1 MLQRL
6 NAMRGA
12 KVLALDGELGTVKDF
27 YFDDDTWTVRYAV
40 VDTSAWL
47 SGRRVLISLWA
58 LLAPDWVH
66 HRLPVR
72 LTQEQVRHSPD
83 IDTHRPISRQMEA
96 ASLAYYDYPLY
107 WTGPA
112 LWGPVGAP
120 GFILPAVNTRPEQ
133 PPSQPDGRET
143 HLRSCR
149 EVAGYHVRTRDGEQ
163 GHVNDFVVD
172 PRTWSIEHLLVDTG
186 NWIGGRSVLI
196 SPRSVRAIDWSAKT
210 VEIALTRQALLDS
223 REAVQGRD
231 R

>member
-6 NAMRGA
+6 NVIRGA
-12 KVLALDGELGTVKDF
+12 PVLALDGELGTVKDF

-40 VDTSAWL
+40 VDTGSWL

-66 HRLPVR
+66 RRLPVR

-83 IDTHRPISRQMEA
+83 IDTHRPISRQMET
-96 ASLAYYDYPLY
+96 ASLGYYEYPLY

-120 GFILPAVNTRPEQ
+120 GFIPAAAHIPRV
-133 PPSQPDGRET
+133 PPTPVDERET

-163 GHVNDFVVD
+163 GHVDDFVID
-172 PRTWSIEHLLVDTG
+172 PRTWSIEHLLVDTS

-223 REAVQGRD
+223 RDAAQGRY